1 MNLFYLHVSE
11 SPRMNPVKLVVRKVS
26 QNQKLEVLQNPNVQ
40 PSDRRSWDMKI
51 SKRRQIAKRPLR
63 NVFNVAAVDL
73 EQLQLPESDDPGHGH
88 DLRVLDAEDR
98 QLPQEVDRVRRQAL
112 QSRLLYV
119 DLTLSIGISLNIVS
133 FGQSKVYLSL
143 DRNFFEHSIICQF
156 LIVHAKMDGGE
167 GVNFKYFEKTCWK
180 NAVKV

>member
-1 MNLFYLHVSE
+1 
-11 SPRMNPVKLVVRKVS
+11 
-26 QNQKLEVLQNPNVQ
+26 
-40 PSDRRSWDMKI
+40 
-51 SKRRQIAKRPLR
+51 
-63 NVFNVAAVDL
+63 
-73 EQLQLPESDDPGHGH
+73 
-88 DLRVLDAEDR
+88 
-98 QLPQEVDRVRRQAL
+98 
-112 QSRLLYV
+112 
-119 DLTLSIGISLNIVS
+119 LNIVS